1 MAARPRVSLPTK
13 GSGVCPECGF
23 DRKYKA
29 HRDKVVR
36 DAVAKAVKKATKRIK
51 ALERDLAAERLK
63 IEEQQDPP
71 PRDPLVDIEALAKRT
86 EKQREIGWAM
96 AQITFDDFER
106 IVAEIMDLRS
116 NR

>member
-1 MAARPRVSLPTK
+1 MKPCET
-13 GSGVCPECGF
+13 CGF
-23 DRKYKA
+23 DRRYKH
-29 HRDKVVR
+29 HRDKVTR

-51 ALERDLAAERLK
+51 TLERNLAAERLK
-63 IEEQQDPP
+63 IEEQQEPP
-71 PRDPLVDIEALAKRT
+71 ARDPLVDIEALAKRT

-96 AQITFDDFER
+96 AQLTFDDFGS